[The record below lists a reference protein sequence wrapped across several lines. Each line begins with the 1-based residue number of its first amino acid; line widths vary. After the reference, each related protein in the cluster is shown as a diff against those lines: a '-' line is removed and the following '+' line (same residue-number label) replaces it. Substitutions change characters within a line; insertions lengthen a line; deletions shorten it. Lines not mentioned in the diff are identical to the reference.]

1 LQRERYSSI
10 TAEGDIGT
18 VDAILAQDGLD
29 FFRTE
34 MCQGHS
40 ICHIDSA
47 FVLLLERD
55 VWWFLVE
62 SNAETFQFGF
72 YYSLVGEWFVDV
84 EDNENQIARPCNS
97 YDLTTSTLKVRN
109 DAQNVQDAY
118 LAVFS
123 TLDDSWQIEN
133 LLST

>member
-1 LQRERYSSI
+1 
-10 TAEGDIGT
+10 
-18 VDAILAQDGLD
+18 
-29 FFRTE
+29 

-40 ICHIDSA
+40 IGHIDSA

-62 SNAETFQFGF
+62 SDAETFQFGF

-84 EDNENQIARPCNS
+84 EDNENQITRPCDS
-97 YDLTTSTLKVRN
+97 YDLATSALKVRN

-123 TLDDSWQIEN
+123 TFDDSWQIEN
-133 LLST
+133 LMSTHKAKKVYLDLCASILEDSRHGCQGRD